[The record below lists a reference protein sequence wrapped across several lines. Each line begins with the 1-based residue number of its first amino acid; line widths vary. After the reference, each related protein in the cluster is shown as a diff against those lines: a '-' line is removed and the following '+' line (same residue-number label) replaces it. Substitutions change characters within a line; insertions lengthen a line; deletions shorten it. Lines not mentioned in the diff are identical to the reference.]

1 MKIYDVTFTYTTT
14 VVAQNEEEAEI
25 LAQNDVVTDCL
36 ECVDIQEKENTTG
49 IIATW
54 DEDEHVPEGKHKVY
68 CECCNNYLIYDE
80 SNEEHLHK
88 KDCVNED
95 YNFISCPVCEDMV
108 ETNGYNSILKKYYDN
123 RIE

>member
-1 MKIYDVTFTYTTT
+1 MKIYEVTFNYTTT
-14 VVAQNEEEAEI
+14 VIAQNEEEAEI

-54 DEDEHVPEGKHKVY
+54 DENEQVPEGKHKVY
-68 CECCNNYLIYDE
+68 CECCDNYLIYDE
-80 SNEEHLHK
+80 SNEYHLNK
-88 KDCVNED
+88 NEG
-95 YNFISCPVCEDMV
+95 YNFIYCPVCEDMV
-108 ETNGYNSILKKYYDN
+108 ATNGYDSILKKYYDN